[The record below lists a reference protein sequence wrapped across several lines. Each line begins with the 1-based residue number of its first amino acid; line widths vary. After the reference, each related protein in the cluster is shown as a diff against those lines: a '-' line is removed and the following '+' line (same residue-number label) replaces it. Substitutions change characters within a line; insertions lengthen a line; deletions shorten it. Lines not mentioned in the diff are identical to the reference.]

1 MKHTK
6 ICSFCLKSLSNYSI
20 YKITL
25 KTSKATY
32 EIGILTLLE
41 KIEDWIFQR
50 MYHLSAS
57 QILLLRP
64 DLIYEFFEQYKP
76 NEKIVEWN
84 FIGYEVCK
92 KCFESYK
99 SCVPTK

>member
-1 MKHTK
+1 MIKP
-6 ICSFCLKSLSNYSI
+6 CSFCFVNSSTYSI
-20 YKITL
+20 YKVVL
-25 KTSKATY
+25 NTSKSRY

-41 KIEDWIFQR
+41 KMEDWVYEK

-64 DLIYEFFEQYKP
+64 DLVYEFFEQYKP
-76 NEKIVEWN
+76 NEKIVKWD
-84 FIGYEVCK
+84 FVGFAVCS